1 MPADPLN
8 RLIPQLRQTLLRGE
22 GASLTDAK
30 LLERFVSHRDQAAL
44 EGLIRRYGPMVWGV
58 CRRILAN
65 HHDAEDAFQA
75 TFLVLVRKAGS
86 IRPKEM
92 VGNWLY
98 GVARQT
104 ALKAKATTARRS
116 AREKQVT
123 AMPEPAVT
131 EQPDLWHDVQPLLD
145 QELSRL
151 PSKYRAVIVLC
162 DLGAKTRTEAAQQLG
177 VPEGTVASR
186 LVRAR
191 AMLAKRLAR
200 HGWPVAGG
208 TLAAVLSQQ
217 AAPASVP
224 TFVVSSTIKSASLLA
239 AGNAA
244 LISGEVAA
252 LTEGVLTAMFL
263 NKLKSVMVVLVL
275 ILSAIGSGLLIAVA
289 VAAEPKPQQ
298 LAVDPQEKA
307 QVDGSEKS
315 AIQTTANAISS
326 AYKDNDAL
334 ADEKFTL
341 KRLEVTGKLERIR
354 RVSFG
359 ESLPRQGA
367 FDNRRNVY
375 ILSLAHPSSDQLWFQ
390 FDTKD
395 QKQLAA
401 LKPMQQDVTIRGLC
415 NGRTAILADGK
426 PEQVIL
432 FIKCEI
438 VSAKPASDKGS
449 GGTPAR
455 KE

>member
-8 RLIPQLRQTLLRGE
+8 KLVPQLRQTLLRGE
-22 GASLTDAK
+22 GASFTDGK

-44 EGLIRRYGPMVWGV
+44 EVLIRRYGPMVWGV

-86 IRPKEM
+86 IKPREM

-104 ALKAKATTARRS
+104 ALKARATAAKRR

-123 AMPEPAVT
+123 DMPDPAVT
-131 EQPDLWHDVQPLLD
+131 EQQDLRHDLQPLLD

-151 PSKYRAVIVLC
+151 PARYRAVIVLC
-162 DLGAKTRTEAAQQLG
+162 DLGAKTRTEAAQQIG

-200 HGWPVAGG
+200 HGLPVAGG
-208 TLAAVLSQQ
+208 TLAMVLSQQ

-224 TFVVSSTIKSASLLA
+224 TSVLSSTIKAASLLA

-244 LISGEVAA
+244 VISDEVAA

-263 NKLKSVMVVLVL
+263 NKLKSMMVVLLL
-275 ILSAIGSGLLIAVA
+275 ILSGLGSGLLIVAA
-289 VAAEPKPQQ
+289 VAAEQKPQQ
-298 LAVDPQEKA
+298 PAGDAKEK
-307 QVDGSEKS
+307 VV
-315 AIQTTANAISS
+315 
-326 AYKDNDAL
+326 L
-334 ADEKFTL
+334 ADEGKPNKKIMEL
-341 KRLEVTGKLERIR
+341 MRKRLDAAKTTWNSRADLFVAGKIKVAPQELIDASERLTKSQLDMTDIAADQLRILESQFDRMRLVHRRLEQLFEGGDIGKSEVIEAEFALYDAEIALERFKAKLPKNGVKGEVTKSLFEGIELE
-354 RVSFG
+354 
-359 ESLPRQGA
+359 
-367 FDNRRNVY
+367 
-375 ILSLAHPSSDQLWFQ
+375 
-390 FDTKD
+390 K
-395 QKQLAA
+395 
-401 LKPMQQDVTIRGLC
+401 
-415 NGRTAILADGK
+415 
-426 PEQVIL
+426 
-432 FIKCEI
+432 
-438 VSAKPASDKGS
+438 
-449 GGTPAR
+449 
-455 KE
+455 